1 MPSLHTARLARQRRR
16 RRRDQGLTAPRLLRW
31 AIVGAV
37 VLTALLLVLAA
48 GTATAFV
55 AIYAHYARQLP
66 PAERITAAEEEAFL
80 TSVFYD
86 RSGGAVLYEVMDPT
100 GGDRRWLSVG
110 QIPQYFLD
118 ATVAI
123 EDASFYANPGFDLRG
138 MARALWSN
146 LTGGQ
151 FQGGSTITQQLVRN
165 VLLDEAE
172 RRAISYDRK
181 VKEVI
186 LASEISRLYSK
197 EQILEWYVNTN
208 FYGGWAYGIEA
219 AAQQYFSKPA
229 RDLTLAEAAMLAA
242 IPQYPLQN
250 PIDNPQAAKPR
261 QEIVLQTMV
270 AQGYITQAQADS
282 AIQEPLIV
290 RPFADRYDIV
300 APHFSTYARAEAEAI
315 LNDLGLDGSRLVT
328 RGGLRVYTT
337 LDLDL
342 QLQAE
347 CVARAQVLRL
357 DGNDPTITPNTSAGT
372 PCAAAA
378 YLPSLPDEM
387 SGVEREVTNAAA
399 VVLRAETGEILAM
412 VGSVDFWDQGIQG
425 SYNTALAQRQP
436 GSAFKPI
443 VYTAAFL
450 QGALPGY
457 PNGITAATMT
467 YDVPIEFDNGGQPYT
482 PVNIDRQY
490 HGPVS
495 VRAALANS
503 YNVPPV
509 QLVNLIGLGPVIRT
523 AHRLGINSLNQA
535 DRYGLALALG
545 SGEVSLL
552 DLTYAFSVF
561 NSGGTMIGMPVHKD
575 QNIPGFRTLNPVA
588 VLRIE
593 DADGRVLWQYGEET
607 HTYQRR
613 LILEPA
619 LAYILTNILADS

>member
-31 AIVGAV
+31 AIAGAV
-37 VLTALLLVLAA
+37 ILTALLLVLTA

-55 AIYAHYARQLP
+55 AIYTHYARQLP

-186 LASEISRLYSK
+186 LATEISRLYSK

-242 IPQYPLQN
+242 IPQFPLQN
-250 PIDNPQAAKPR
+250 PIDNPQAAKLR

-270 AQGYITQAQADS
+270 AQGYVTQAQAD
-282 AIQEPLIV
+282 
-290 RPFADRYDIV
+290 
-300 APHFSTYARAEAEAI
+300 AI
-315 LNDLGLDGSRLVT
+315 LAGEAGFGFPGRGELRGFGMPGGGGRGGHHGRGFHGFELPDSTTPDTTTPDTTDTGLD
-328 RGGLRVYTT
+328 
-337 LDLDL
+337 
-342 QLQAE
+342 A
-347 CVARAQVLRL
+347 
-357 DGNDPTITPNTSAGT
+357 
-372 PCAAAA
+372 
-378 YLPSLPDEM
+378 
-387 SGVEREVTNAAA
+387 
-399 VVLRAETGEILAM
+399 
-412 VGSVDFWDQGIQG
+412 
-425 SYNTALAQRQP
+425 
-436 GSAFKPI
+436 
-443 VYTAAFL
+443 
-450 QGALPGY
+450 
-457 PNGITAATMT
+457 
-467 YDVPIEFDNGGQPYT
+467 
-482 PVNIDRQY
+482 
-490 HGPVS
+490 
-495 VRAALANS
+495 
-503 YNVPPV
+503 
-509 QLVNLIGLGPVIRT
+509 
-523 AHRLGINSLNQA
+523 
-535 DRYGLALALG
+535 
-545 SGEVSLL
+545 
-552 DLTYAFSVF
+552 
-561 NSGGTMIGMPVHKD
+561 
-575 QNIPGFRTLNPVA
+575 
-588 VLRIE
+588 
-593 DADGRVLWQYGEET
+593 
-607 HTYQRR
+607 
-613 LILEPA
+613 
-619 LAYILTNILADS
+619 